1 MEYDIDTSAN
11 QQAEYDHDDIDQ
23 TTAADDGG
31 YSLSCS
37 DVKDALEAAI
47 DARQAS
53 LDRLERIRNIVAGE
67 GETTTK
73 PVDGVEAYEPFAAFS
88 EEKRPSLNALQEAFD
103 AASQLFAIPS
113 VDVKV
118 ESRTVGKEGP
128 AAMQGIRLEAR
139 AKSIKLAQALETAR
153 DCALMCGDGY
163 LRVGVLLGQSQSQLT
178 GELRDVGEMFVQAV
192 LPEDV
197 LCDPNASSWE
207 LQTWRAIR
215 TLMPRRLAMKV
226 YGTDDK
232 KRRMVKNMPAYFSSN
247 EKQPTASLR
256 QRSVKCEDADVLS
269 MVEIWEFYLFVEGK
283 VRWAVYPSID
293 RISDRDGPLQDWR
306 DYEEGFEGGPLVRMS
321 FQQLPGLPNGVA
333 PVAKLAV
340 LHNMLEDLSGRIMQ
354 ALREAKAVT
363 YGTEDDKTLV
373 EQAKAGP
380 DGSHLT
386 RVGGDG
392 QPIEV
397 LELPYPSD
405 NAYKG
410 LAFLRGE
417 INNKFVNLAQIAG
430 KYGVSD
436 TATEAA
442 MLNNN
447 AQKLLA
453 SMQETLDNFISDCV
467 SLMNRWLMLLDRTGR
482 SPEVEEYKY
491 QIGDET
497 TVLVL
502 DETTREDTGED
513 LDLIINARASR
524 ARMQDPVQRAA
535 LRTQLMFQVPGLIQ
549 AYAQAQLDP
558 VLAVDML
565 AEEHDWPKLSQ
576 MVSGIDAESMMA
588 EQKASQRMNMS
599 VGVRPAPPGQMARP
613 PETMGVKRPALP
625 MRMGATGG
633 GAM

>member
-1 MEYDIDTSAN
+1 MEYETDAHE
-11 QQAEYDHDDIDQ
+11 QVEHEHDEIDQ

-47 DARQAS
+47 DARSAS
-53 LDRLERIRNIVAGE
+53 LDRLERMRNIIAGE
-67 GETTTK
+67 IETTTK
-73 PVDGVEAYEPFAAFS
+73 PVDGVEAFEPFAAFTQ
-88 EEKRPSLNALQEAFD
+88 EKRPALNALQEAFD
-103 AASQLFAIPS
+103 AASQLFAVPA

-139 AKSIKLAQALETAR
+139 SKSIKLAQAIETAR
-153 DCALMCGDGY
+153 DCALMCGEGY
-163 LRVGVLLGQSQSQLT
+163 VRLGVLVGQSQSQLT
-178 GELRDVGEMFVQAV
+178 GELRDVGEIFAQAV

-197 LCDPNASSWE
+197 LCDPNAPSWE

-215 TLMPRRLAMKV
+215 TLMPRRLAMKI
-226 YGTDDK
+226 YGKDERT
-232 KRRMVKNMPAYFSSN
+232 RRMVKNMPAYFSSN

-256 QRSVKCEDADVLS
+256 QRNVKCEDADVLS

-283 VRWAVYPSID
+283 VRWAVFPNID
-293 RISDRDGPLQDWR
+293 RISDKDGPLQDWA

-354 ALREAKAVT
+354 ALREAKSVT

-380 DGSHLT
+380 DGAHLT
-386 RVGGDG
+386 RTGGDG

-397 LELPYPSD
+397 LNLPYPSAD
-405 NAYKG
+405 AYKG

-453 SMQETLDNFISDCV
+453 AMQETLDNFISDTV

-482 SPEVEEYKY
+482 SPEVEQYKY

-497 TVLVL
+497 TMLVL
-502 DETTREDTGED
+502 DEVTREDTGED
-513 LDLIINARASR
+513 LDLIITARASR
-524 ARMQDPVQRAA
+524 ARMQDPMQRAA
-535 LRTQLMFQVPGLIQ
+535 LRTQLMMQVPSIIQ

-558 VLAVDML
+558 VLAIDIL

-576 MVSGIDAESMMA
+576 MVSGVDAESMLA
-588 EQKASQRMNMS
+588 EQKAASRMSMN
-599 VGVRPAPPGQMARP
+599 VGVRPAMPGAMVRP
-613 PETMGVKRPALP
+613 PAESGVKRPPLP
-625 MRMGATGG
+625 MRIGAGG
-633 GAM
+633 EA